1 MKKLSDAVCS
11 SCLLSCLRY
20 VLHCCFPLR
29 LLYLIQCSLYYFKD
43 VQSAPKPRFI
53 VEDDVMEVVEDDP
66 DAEEDDDVFDSVC
79 AICDNGGELLWYAF
93 C

>member
-1 MKKLSDAVCS
+1 MKKLSDEVCS
-11 SCLLSCLRY
+11 FCLLSFLHY
-20 VLHCCFPLR
+20 FLHCCFPLQ
-29 LLYLIQCSLYYFKD
+29 LLYLIQWSSCYFKD

-53 VEDDVMEVVEDDP
+53 VEDDMMEVGEDDP